1 MKQFFDNGVYYAGV
15 YPVIFNIFD
24 PNFLG
29 MNSLIILQVTNLD
42 TSNIQG
48 TSTESFI
55 DLAIKGGWVM
65 VPIVLLSLVAV
76 YIFFERWF
84 AIKKAA
90 RVDQNFMN
98 RIKDYII
105 DGKVDSARTL
115 CQSTDNPVARMI
127 EKGISRIGRP
137 LNDVNA
143 AIENVGRLEIY
154 NLERGLPTLA
164 TVAGGA
170 PMIGFLGTV
179 IGMVQAFHQMST
191 AGNNINVGQL
201 SAGIYTALITTV
213 AGLIVGIIAYFA
225 YNSLVAR
232 VDKVI
237 NNMEAGTSEFIDL
250 LNEPAK

>member
-1 MKQFFDNGVYYAGV
+1 MK
-15 YPVIFNIFD
+15 
-24 PNFLG
+24 
-29 MNSLIILQVTNLD
+29 SLIILQISSLD
-42 TSNIQG
+42 TTAVQG
-48 TSTESFI
+48 TSSESFI
-55 DLAIKGGWVM
+55 DLALKGGWVM
-65 VPIVLLSLVAV
+65 LPIVLLSFVAV

-84 AIKKAA
+84 AINKAS

-115 CQSTDNPVARMI
+115 CESTDDPVAKMI

-143 AIENVGRLEIY
+143 AIENVGKLEIY
-154 NLERGLPTLA
+154 KLERGLPTLA

-191 AGNNINVGQL
+191 AGNNINVGEL
-201 SAGIYTALITTV
+201 SGGIYTALITTV

-225 YNSLVAR
+225 YNTLVAR

-237 NNMEAGTSEFIDL
+237 NNMEASSTEFIDL
-250 LNEPAK
+250 LNEPVK